1 MRDQSLTDHL
11 GGHGFGLSSGFNKVN
26 TTFETRFLK
35 VTQATTA
42 AKNLRLDNHTA
53 LDSASYFHS
62 LVRTESDVS

>member
-35 VTQATTA
+35 VT
-42 AKNLRLDNHTA
+42 
-53 LDSASYFHS
+53 
-62 LVRTESDVS
+62 